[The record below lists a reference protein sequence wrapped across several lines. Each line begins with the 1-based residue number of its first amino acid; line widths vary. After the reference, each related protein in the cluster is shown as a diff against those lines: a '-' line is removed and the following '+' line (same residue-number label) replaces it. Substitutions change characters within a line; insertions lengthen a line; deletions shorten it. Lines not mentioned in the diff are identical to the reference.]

1 MDECYR
7 ILEVSS
13 DVSDDELKK
22 AYRVAAMKHHPDK
35 VSHLGEDVRKQAE
48 EKFAKVNEAY
58 EKIKASR
65 GMK

>member
-1 MDECYR
+1 M
-7 ILEVSS
+7 
-13 DVSDDELKK
+13 KK

-35 VSHLGEDVRKQAE
+35 VSHLGEDVRTKAE

-58 EKIKASR
+58 DKIKAAR